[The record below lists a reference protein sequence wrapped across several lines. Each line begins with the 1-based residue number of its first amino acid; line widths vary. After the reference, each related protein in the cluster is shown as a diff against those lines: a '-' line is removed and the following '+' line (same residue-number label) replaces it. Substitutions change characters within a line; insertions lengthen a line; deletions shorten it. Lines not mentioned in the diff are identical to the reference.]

1 MSAKCQKRTLGA
13 SGYADRDRDCAP
25 ALKQAVLGFIDWIL
39 PTGPR
44 VDLAPIVY
52 ASLLR
57 APTSR
62 DAGQ

>member
-13 SGYADRDRDCAP
+13 PGYADRDRDCAP
-25 ALKQAVLGFIDWIL
+25 ALKQAVLAFIDWIS

-44 VDLAPIVY
+44 VDLAASLY
-52 ASLLR
+52 ASLR
-57 APTSR
+57 CAPTSR